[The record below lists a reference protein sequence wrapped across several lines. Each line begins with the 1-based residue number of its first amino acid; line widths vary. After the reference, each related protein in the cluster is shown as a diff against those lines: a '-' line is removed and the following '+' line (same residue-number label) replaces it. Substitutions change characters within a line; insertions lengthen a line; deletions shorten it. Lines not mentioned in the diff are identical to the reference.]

1 MKRIIDIRTTTLT
14 VLAILRAGACFEAG
28 EPDESSAPP
37 TATTYSISTQSD
49 FDALKP
55 RVFNGGDQ
63 ILFERGRSFDG
74 ALSLRRSK
82 LRPDSVITV
91 SDVGSTEESR
101 PIIHADVEGMGV
113 IDIRD
118 SGGWLIENL
127 ELTNESA
134 VRSERYG
141 VMVMATDSGTHG
153 PFTVRNCL
161 IHNVTG
167 EPNNKD
173 NGGIIFRVYG
183 AVVPTKF
190 NGVLI
195 ENNEIR
201 DISGVGIRIKS
212 PWEADPDDPR
222 EVGNP
227 IGRHAI
233 LNVVI
238 RGNRV
243 SNITKN
249 AIIIASADSPLVEY
263 NVMGPSISTE
273 KTGNTLFT
281 YATDSALIQY
291 NEAFGNHG
299 PAADT
304 DRGGFDADW
313 NSRNTVFQY
322 NYSHDNNFA
331 FAIMRKYGDGIHIH
345 HNISENERF
354 GFIHYGFA
362 GDHSITNVV
371 ISNNTFYST
380 QPNMMMFMNF
390 GRPRE
395 PIDTSFIDNVFIF
408 AAGGAR
414 WGSEPTSERGNVF
427 QNNIVIGLEGPNYG
441 SLTADPLLVAP
452 GSGGT
457 EIDMNDPQRLK
468 GYKLR
473 LGSVA
478 IGKGREDD
486 NMAKADFWGDQ
497 ISRMN
502 IGAYGG
508 EGVDRGSP

>member
-1 MKRIIDIRTTTLT
+1 MGTIILT
-14 VLAILRAGACFEAG
+14 VLAILSAVGCSELG
-28 EPDESSAPP
+28 KHVEPSTAPVS
-37 TATTYSISTQSD
+37 TSYHISTQSD
-49 FDALKP
+49 FDALKS
-55 RVFNGGDQ
+55 RVFDGGDQ
-63 ILFERGRSFDG
+63 ILFERGRRFKG

-91 SDVGSTEESR
+91 ADFGAADESR

-118 SGGWLIENL
+118 SGGWIIENL
-127 ELTNESA
+127 ELTNQSA

-141 VMVMATDSGTHG
+141 VIVMATDSGTHG

-183 AVVPTKF
+183 TTVPTKF
-190 NGVLI
+190 DGVMI

-222 EVGNP
+222 EVARP

-243 SNITKN
+243 SHITKN
-249 AIIIASADSPLVEY
+249 AIIIASADSPLAEY
-263 NVMGPSISTE
+263 NIMGPKISTE
-273 KTGNTLFT
+273 NTGNTLFT
-281 YATDSALIQY
+281 YATDSALIQH

-299 PAADT
+299 PAADK

-313 NSRNTVFQY
+313 NSRDTVFQY
-322 NYSHDNNFA
+322 NYSHDNNYA
-331 FAIMRKYGDGIHIH
+331 FAIMRRFGEGIHIH

-362 GDHSITNVV
+362 GDHAISDVV

-380 QPNMMMFMNF
+380 RPNMMMFMNF

-395 PIDTSFIDNVFIF
+395 PIDTTIVDNVFVF
-408 AAGGAR
+408 AAGGAI

-427 QNNIVIGLEGPNYG
+427 ENNIVIGLEGPNY
-441 SLTADPLLVAP
+441 SNLTAAPLFMDP
-452 GSGGT
+452 GNSGT
-457 EIDMNDPQRLK
+457 EIDMADPQRLN
-468 GYKLR
+468 GYKLC
-473 LGSVA
+473 LGSIA
-478 IGKGREDD
+478 IGMGHEG
-486 NMAKADFWGDQ
+486 NNKAMVDFWSDP
-497 ISRMN
+497 ILSLN
-502 IGAYGG
+502 IGTYGG
-508 EGVDRGSP
+508 KGVDCRSP